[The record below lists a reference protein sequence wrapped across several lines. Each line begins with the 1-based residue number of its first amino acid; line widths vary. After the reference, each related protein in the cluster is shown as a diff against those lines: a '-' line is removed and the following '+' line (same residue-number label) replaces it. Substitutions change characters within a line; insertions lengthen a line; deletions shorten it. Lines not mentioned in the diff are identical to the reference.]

1 MNTNE
6 RKVLLENMNATRLK
20 RFAAGLSSKEMSLD
34 YETYSEDAD
43 AGVFLS
49 RYRENAVSDLKRLL
63 AKAAA
68 VTAPLDAAASGG
80 EARARSRANDPRAD
94 DE

>member
-6 RKVLLENMNATRLK
+6 RKVLLENMSAARLK
-20 RFAAGLSSKEMSLD
+20 RFAAGLSAKEMSLD
-34 YETYSEDAD
+34 YETYSDGAD
-43 AGVFLS
+43 TGVYLS
-49 RYRENAVSDLKRLL
+49 RYRDNAVSDLKRLL

-68 VTAPLDAAASGG
+68 VTAPLDAATSGD
-80 EARARSRANDPRAD
+80 EARARSRASDPRAD